1 MNQSFV
7 KTDLSTYTFSNL
19 ICSYFISLKILIC
32 LKSTA
37 VCKILLRGSI
47 VLVLQWTLLTRDQ
60 LVRWNKGRHGL
71 WCLEWGTAPL
81 WTQHLNIHHIYCL
94 WNLSLAASCE
104 TNEWKH
110 YPKSYRCLSII
121 VNCFYPK
128 FEKDVLKTTW
138 FIALKELRNRQTIWF
153 LQLLHFLCWNLTSH
167 LFPISYFLVT
177 SSHLLQ
183 YTRIWKLKSSYLP
196 KFMHRQD

>member
-1 MNQSFV
+1 MLHQLITKPRMNQSFV

-19 ICSYFISLKILIC
+19 ICSYFISLKILNC
-32 LKSTA
+32 VKSTA
-37 VCKILLRGSI
+37 VCKILLKGCI

-71 WCLEWGTAPL
+71 WCLGWGTAPL

-121 VNCFYPK
+121 VNCFCPK

-167 LFPISYFLVT
+167 LFPISYFL
-177 SSHLLQ
+177 SLQ
-183 YTRIWKLKSSYLP
+183 VIYYNT
-196 KFMHRQD
+196 

>member
-7 KTDLSTYTFSNL
+7 KTALSTYTFSNL
-19 ICSYFISLKILIC
+19 ICSYFISLKILNC
-32 LKSTA
+32 VKSIA
-37 VCKILLRGSI
+37 VCKILLRGCI
-47 VLVLQWTLLTRDQ
+47 ALVLQWTLLTRDQ
-60 LVRWNKGRHGL
+60 LVRWNKGMHGL
-71 WCLEWGTAPL
+71 WCLGWGTAPL

-121 VNCFYPK
+121 FNCFCPK

-138 FIALKELRNRQTIWF
+138 FIALKELRYRQTIWF

-167 LFPISYFLVT
+167 LFPISYFL
-177 SSHLLQ
+177 SLQ
-183 YTRIWKLKSSYLP
+183 VIYYNTLE
-196 KFMHRQD
+196 FEN

>member
-7 KTDLSTYTFSNL
+7 KTALFTYTFSNL
-19 ICSYFISLKILIC
+19 IGSYFISLKILNC
-32 LKSTA
+32 VKSIA

-60 LVRWNKGRHGL
+60 LVRWNKDRHGL
-71 WCLEWGTAPL
+71 WCLGWGTAPL

-121 VNCFYPK
+121 FNCFCPK

-167 LFPISYFLVT
+167 LFPISYFL
-177 SSHLLQ
+177 SLQ
-183 YTRIWKLKSSYLP
+183 VIYYNT
-196 KFMHRQD
+196 